1 MFRVRRALGLVLPV
15 GLVALALG
23 ALGVS
28 SASAA
33 TPPGVKVCKALT
45 AGPGKALYTNS
56 NCTGNTETGTYAW
69 AWADGAANTWYC
81 LLKSGGL
88 WGDPLCST
96 GTGKFEEVLV
106 KGEAFPKQTGLLLL
120 SVLVGHVA
128 TLPTTIYCK
137 GGDFRPHPVTSTL
150 SQEIGITYLG
160 CAVLAPASCEVGNV
174 GATKGGKIN

>member
-69 AWADGAANTWYC
+69 AWADGATNTWYC

-106 KGEAFPKQTGLLLL
+106 KGERFPKQAGFILL
-120 SVLVGHVA
+120 SVLVGPA
-128 TLPTTIYCK
+128 AAFPPTIHC
-137 GGDFRPHPVTSTL
+137 GDGDFSAQPVTSTL
-150 SQEIGITYLG
+150 SQEIGI
-160 CAVLAPASCEVGNV
+160 
-174 GATKGGKIN
+174 